1 MALNFLPFLFL
12 SLVDSIIIHLV
23 TKTGYLI
30 KLAHL
35 SSLLSSWWWGATYR
49 LKTKQNSGMH
59 PSLLFPPFLRWFRP
73 SFSEEYLQQYVPQSL
88 LFIIYLPHPA
98 SYNFEKCIWLCN
110 FPIQQS
116 LNRAPTIISRIKAES
131 LTHLFFLCPL
141 VLWFPGACPSLLHYP
156 PNRHLKH
163 HYKAQHHLCERA
175 SGSPRAVLLYLL
187 HAWPQL
193 GLVSSLLAKTLP
205 TKSVHLQ
212 GTTDSHLLFH
222 AAFPSFHN
230 MIYILWGTLRIF
242 CFYPIVGISHHALLC
257 VCLFP

>member
-23 TKTGYLI
+23 TKTRDLV

-59 PSLLFPPFLRWFRP
+59 PFLLFPPFLLWFRP
-73 SFSEEYLQQYVPQSL
+73 SFSEEYLQQYMPQPL

-98 SYNFEKCIWLCN
+98 SYNFEKWIWLCN
-110 FPIQQS
+110 FAIQQS

-131 LTHLFFLCPL
+131 LTHLFLLCPL
-141 VLWFPGACPSLLHYP
+141 VLRFPGACPSLLHYP

-163 HYKAQHHLCERA
+163 Q
-175 SGSPRAVLLYLL
+175 
-187 HAWPQL
+187 
-193 GLVSSLLAKTLP
+193 
-205 TKSVHLQ
+205 LQ
-212 GTTDSHLLFH
+212 GTTS
-222 AAFPSFHN
+222 S
-230 MIYILWGTLRIF
+230 LRT
-242 CFYPIVGISHHALLC
+242 CPGV
-257 VCLFP
+257 P